1 MVHCSSVQQ
10 ASSYYPPQTQ
20 TALGKG
26 TDFRSAQSLAH
37 LQQLILRQRAQH
49 CTLCNA
55 DSLTFAC
62 QPNQLLMGQRAQFKR
77 GIKKGAADS
86 GCLIPHFVLLCFW
99 LFDARSNS
107 LIVLTNPNPRASLMP
122 VWPTASRLCGYSLVA
137 EHVDLRSTVLAA
149 RFPFL
154 TRNGPRLAATGD

>member
-10 ASSYYPPQTQ
+10 ASSYYPLPKPQ

-26 TDFRSAQSLAH
+26 TDFKSAQSLAH

-49 CTLCNA
+49 CTLRNA

-62 QPNQLLMGQRAQFKR
+62 QLNQLLMGQWPRFKR

-86 GCLIPHFVLLCFW
+86 GCLIPHFLLLCFW
-99 LFDARSNS
+99 LFDAVSNS
-107 LIVLTNPNPRASLMP
+107 LIVLTNPNNVMP
-122 VWPTASRLCGYSLVA
+122 VWPTASCLCGYSLVA
-137 EHVDLRSTVLAA
+137 RTHWLEEHSRSCQI
-149 RFPFL
+149 PISH
-154 TRNGPRLAATGD
+154 P